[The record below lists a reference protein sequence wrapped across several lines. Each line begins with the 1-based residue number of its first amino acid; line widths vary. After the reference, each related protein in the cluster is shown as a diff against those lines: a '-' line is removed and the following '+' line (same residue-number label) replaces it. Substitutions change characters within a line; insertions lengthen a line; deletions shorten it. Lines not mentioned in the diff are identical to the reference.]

1 MHPFNLVIDLK
12 SQVNVIDHTLGLSDL
27 LIDPKGQRV
36 LIDRF
41 DTGTSKVSS
50 TYSPDQSKVKR
61 RAGKFLKSKCEIS
74 FSIRYLIFESY
85 WAGEILKASK
95 VAFKN

>member
-1 MHPFNLVIDLK
+1 MYIFVLMPPQL
-12 SQVNVIDHTLGLSDL
+12 NV
-27 LIDPKGQRV
+27 RV
-36 LIDRF
+36 
-41 DTGTSKVSS
+41 K
-50 TYSPDQSKVKR
+50 YSPDQSKVKR

-74 FSIRYLIFESY
+74 FSIRYLIFEIY

>member
-1 MHPFNLVIDLK
+1 M
-12 SQVNVIDHTLGLSDL
+12 
-27 LIDPKGQRV
+27 
-36 LIDRF
+36 
-41 DTGTSKVSS
+41 
-50 TYSPDQSKVKR
+50 YSPDQSKVKR

-85 WAGEILKASK
+85 WAGKILKASK

>member
-1 MHPFNLVIDLK
+1 MKIFEDK
-12 SQVNVIDHTLGLSDL
+12 ATLFWWL
-27 LIDPKGQRV
+27 QR
-36 LIDRF
+36 
-41 DTGTSKVSS
+41 
-50 TYSPDQSKVKR
+50 YSPDQSKVKR

>member
-1 MHPFNLVIDLK
+1 MMKCHRELWKYENPFI
-12 SQVNVIDHTLGLSDL
+12 
-27 LIDPKGQRV
+27 
-36 LIDRF
+36 
-41 DTGTSKVSS
+41 
-50 TYSPDQSKVKR
+50 YSPDQSKVKR

-85 WAGEILKASK
+85 LAGEILKASK